1 VRQLDDTDLDGL
13 AAQVRSFPPLP
24 LDEVRALLGQ
34 AHAEGPGPAQRRLVE
49 HHLNIALAE
58 ALARGDKGVEVTDLY
73 QEATVATM
81 VAVSEYAARAGRPE
95 GLGGY
100 VAKVVARHLDYA
112 IESETGQAAAERA
125 FVRDV
130 EAYEA
135 VEVRLRRDLGRA
147 PTPAE
152 IGAVLPW
159 TEERIVLI
167 GEMLNDARVMYDSDI
182 VGYLDDN

>member
-1 VRQLDDTDLDGL
+1 MRHLDDTDLDGL

-24 LDEVRALLGQ
+24 INEVSALLGQ
-34 AHAEGPGPAQRRLVE
+34 AQAEGPGPAQRRLVE

-58 ALARGDKGVEVTDLY
+58 ALARGDKGVDIVDLY
-73 QEATVATM
+73 QEATVATV

-100 VAKVVARHLDYA
+100 VAKVVARHLDNA
-112 IESETGQAAAERA
+112 IESETGQEAAEQA
-125 FVRDV
+125 FLRDV
-130 EAYEA
+130 ETYEA
-135 VEVRLRRDLGRA
+135 VEVRLRQDLGRA

-159 TEERIVLI
+159 TEQRIVLI
-167 GEMLNDARVMYDSDI
+167 GEMLNDARAMYDSDI
-182 VGYLDDN
+182 VSYLDDN